1 MAKRRVQRG
10 GADERRYPT
19 MQLARELVHGT
30 GATRVQVASVRH
42 LTVCIM
48 PSSCLMLHHHAVLCP
63 VVRDADAG
71 GMCLQATRPAT

>member
-30 GATRVQVASVRH
+30 GALIGLSRSTGK
-42 LTVCIM
+42 T
-48 PSSCLMLHHHAVLCP
+48 SCPLI
-63 VVRDADAG
+63 
-71 GMCLQATRPAT
+71 